1 MNFCNILFIVLSA
14 LSLLSSLLVITAK
27 NPVFSTLFL
36 IFTFTN
42 VSCIAFIFNFEFIP
56 ISFIIIYVGA
66 IAVLFLF
73 VLLMLNIKLAE
84 LLNNKTYF
92 LPFALTF
99 GFLFFIEIIYLL
111 RFELSLFFLP
121 SLFTYDFFLADFLC
135 TFSLNSF
142 FSKLFD
148 ISANMRI
155 VAIAL
160 FTDYL
165 YCFVLSG
172 VILLLAMVASIV
184 LTLKKNWK
192 NKKQNIY
199 AQLLKNTK
207 KSLLAYS

>member
-184 LTLKKNWK
+184 LTLKKN
-192 NKKQNIY
+192 
-199 AQLLKNTK
+199 
-207 KSLLAYS
+207 